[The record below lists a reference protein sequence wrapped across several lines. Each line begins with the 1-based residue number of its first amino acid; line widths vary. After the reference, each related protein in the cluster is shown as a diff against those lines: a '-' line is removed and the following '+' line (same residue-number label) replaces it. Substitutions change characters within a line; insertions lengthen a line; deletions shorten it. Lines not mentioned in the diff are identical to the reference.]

1 MPTIRIDTSGIGE
14 RKSGLAAAFCCRFV
28 APVDLHQIATLSA
41 NCGQSQLARER
52 MEQGRR
58 VKYGGNKKLAY
69 RMIAER
75 ENVKVNSERESRLL
89 IVTKARVFSSEGW
102 KVVVTDGEGKSYQPE
117 EFEKLLAA

>member
-1 MPTIRIDTSGIGE
+1 M
-14 RKSGLAAAFCCRFV
+14 L
-28 APVDLHQIATLSA
+28 LA
-41 NCGQSQLARER
+41 NCGQSRLARER
-52 MEQGRR
+52 IGQDRC
-58 VKYGGNKKLAY
+58 VKYGGDSKLAY
-69 RMIAER
+69 KMIAER

>member
-1 MPTIRIDTSGIGE
+1 MRKVRGE
-14 RKSGLAAAFCCRFV
+14 QV
-28 APVDLHQIATLSA
+28 
-41 NCGQSQLARER
+41 
-52 MEQGRR
+52 
-58 VKYGGNKKLAY
+58 AY

-102 KVVVTDGEGKSYQPE
+102 KVVVTDGEGKSYAPD